1 MMNVF
6 VNFLSAVS
14 RFTFTQQIICYK
26 VV

>member
-1 MMNVF
+1 MNVF